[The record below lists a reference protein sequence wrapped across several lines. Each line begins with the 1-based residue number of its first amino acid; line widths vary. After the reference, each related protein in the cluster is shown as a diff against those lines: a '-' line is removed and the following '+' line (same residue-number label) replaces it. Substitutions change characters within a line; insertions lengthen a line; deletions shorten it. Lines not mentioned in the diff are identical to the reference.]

1 MLPVGIHG
9 HLFPIGLMKLNQA
22 ELRRRNRQL
31 NYLMSLS
38 NLLVRLQTLTLQRQ
52 SRGDAFSFS
61 RPFERG
67 CALGGFR
74 LVLLAQRKVESSGKI
89 WKRHYLISESEG
101 RTLRFDISHACWR

>member
-1 MLPVGIHG
+1 MLPVGIRG
-9 HLFPIGLMKLNQA
+9 LQFPSGLKKLHQA

-31 NYLMSLS
+31 NYLMNLS
-38 NLLVRLQTLTLQRQ
+38 NLLERLQTLTLQRQ

-74 LVLLAQRKVESSGKI
+74 LVLLAQRRVKNS
-89 WKRHYLISESEG
+89 R
-101 RTLRFDISHACWR
+101 